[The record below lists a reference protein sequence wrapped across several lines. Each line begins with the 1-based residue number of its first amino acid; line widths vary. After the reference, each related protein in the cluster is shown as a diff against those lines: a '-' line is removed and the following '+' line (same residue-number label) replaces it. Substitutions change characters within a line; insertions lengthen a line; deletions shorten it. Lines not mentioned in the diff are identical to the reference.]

1 MHNRDRGV
9 GLMAGRTRIEIEG
22 DKELIRKL
30 NKMSQGFRSKA
41 LLHAVTQGG
50 EIVKREASARA
61 PVRKSG
67 RGGTLSRSIT
77 VVKLKETNKL
87 AKVAVSWRK
96 GRASRTAA
104 FYGIMVEKGTGPRHK
119 KKRKSKGLDRAGR
132 SRSNLAVGRAG
143 STGTMPSRPFLIP
156 AYDSKR
162 TEVARQIKIELS
174 RLLRKA
180 AKKGM

>member
-1 MHNRDRGV
+1 
-9 GLMAGRTRIEIEG
+9 
-22 DKELIRKL
+22 
-30 NKMSQGFRSKA
+30 MSQGFRSKA

-67 RGGTLSRSIT
+67 RGGRLRDSMA
-77 VVKLKETNKL
+77 VVKLKSTSKL
-87 AKVAVSWRK
+87 AKVGVSWRK
-96 GRASRTAA
+96 GRAARTGA
-104 FYGIMVEKGTGPRHK
+104 FYGIMVEKGTKPRSK
-119 KKRKSKGLDRAGR
+119 KDGA
-132 SRSNLAVGRAG
+132 